1 MTKEPPS
8 AVPAV
13 LLGAFLVLFPG
24 FLCAHPHMSLESRV
38 EFEYSGAACTGFWL
52 DWTFDPYFSAA
63 IIQEHDRD
71 GDGHFSAAEAAT
83 VQERAFSNLRKYGYF
98 VYLRSGK
105 IRRQPQEVRRFSPE
119 IRGDLLAYRFY
130 IDLSGQGYGRDFSMA
145 IFDPTYYCAAAY
157 YPEAALIRQVDTG
170 APAPQWERRVNKE
183 YPVYYNPLGTS
194 TDMTSY
200 NSWKPGLATAYPEEI
215 RVWF

>member
-1 MTKEPPS
+1 MTKKPPS
-8 AVPAV
+8 ARAAI
-13 LLGAFLVLFPG
+13 LLGALLVLFPG

-63 IIQEHDRD
+63 IIQEYDQD
-71 GDGHFSAAEAAT
+71 GDGFFSAAEAAT

-105 IRRQPQEVRRFSPE
+105 SRTQPAEVRRFAPE

-130 IDLSGQGYGRDFSMA
+130 VDLAGQGYGGDFSLA
-145 IFDPTYYCAAAY
+145 IFDPTYYCAVSYA
-157 YPEAALIRQVDTG
+157 PQAALIRQLDAAAGT
-170 APAPQWERRVNKE
+170 PRWERRVNEE
-183 YPVYYNPLGTS
+183 YPVYYNPLGS
-194 TDMTSY
+194 SADMTRY
-200 NSWKPGLATAYPEEI
+200 TSWKPGLATAYPEEI
-215 RVWF
+215 RVRF